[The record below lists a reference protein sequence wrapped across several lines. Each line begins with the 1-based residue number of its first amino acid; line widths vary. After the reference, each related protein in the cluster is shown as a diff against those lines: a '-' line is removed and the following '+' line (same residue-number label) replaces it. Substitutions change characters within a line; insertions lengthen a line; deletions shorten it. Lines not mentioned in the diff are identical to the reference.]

1 LTIEEFGNYLESIHS
16 KSEEIYPLVLENLVK
31 INIFSVLQDNDF
43 NNFHKKL
50 YKIASYKHGIGIA
63 VSCMAQV
70 NIVGRILQIE
80 KSQGNKRAGD
90 LLYEIINGKSS
101 ISIGVSERGWG
112 GRITKT
118 KTSFQVMDG
127 RLILNGEKSFLTNG
141 ANSSHYIIICKD
153 ENEKFYSVLLEKN
166 RKGLKIKP
174 FQLEY
179 AKEATHAII
188 TFEDIEIFKEDFLIL
203 NYKDYSENLQLSELL
218 SLSVIGCS
226 YLTNVVQKN
235 IYKIKKPISKEKIL
249 KNIDHFLTYIF
260 YISNKKT
267 MDTNIILK
275 DYFPFGFTIILENWK
290 IFMSQFHSDLELK
303 ELYPDL
309 LLFDLLKDEFR
320 FSRNSSSLSI
330 DSF

>member
-1 LTIEEFGNYLESIHS
+1 LTIEEFGNYLESIDS

-90 LLYEIINGKSS
+90 LLNEIINGKSS

-118 KTSFQVMDG
+118 KTSFQDMGG

-153 ENEKFYSVLLEKN
+153 QNEKFYSILLEKY

-179 AKEATHAII
+179 AREATHAII
-188 TFEDIEIFKEDFLIL
+188 TFEDIEIVKEDFLIL

-218 SLSVIGCS
+218 SLCFIGCS
-226 YLTNVVQKN
+226 YLTNVIQKN

-249 KNIDHFLTYIF
+249 KNIDHFLAYIV
-260 YISNKKT
+260 YISG
-267 MDTNIILK
+267 LK
-275 DYFPFGFTIILENWK
+275 SKNPDLLLKEFFPYGFTIILDHWK
-290 IFMSQFHSDLELK
+290 KFILQYHTETELM
-303 ELYPDL
+303 ESYPDIA
-309 LLFDLLKDEFR
+309 LFDLLKDEFR
-320 FSRNSSSLSI
+320 FIRNVKTLSI
-330 DSF
+330 DNF